1 MEKKWA
7 DVVGVSESYFH
18 ENRSK
23 DTRQHNASELER
35 IASIGKN
42 NDTHPM
48 LLGSTYPPNIE
59 DIIALEKELIKQRG
73 KLDMEAVNNDDEIK
87 KINNNEEIESD
98 RERFFM
104 INRRRNEILAQR
116 RAALDDL
123 DGKLLEPPYKVP
135 EDWDGDGIL
144 TKKDLYLAKWKALLM
159 DKLGPKKESWPKKGM
174 ALLPPNH
181 GIASY
186 LPLPDL
192 RHLNEANIKM
202 HKKTKGMMKSYIHSS
217 KKDIKE
223 LIDRFAG
230 VGRKKKS
237 RRRKRRKPKK
247 RKTRQKKRRKPKKR
261 KTRKNK

>member
-1 MEKKWA
+1 MANKWEYK
-7 DVVGVSESYFH
+7 VGVSESDFH

-23 DTRQHNASELER
+23 DTRQHYASELER

-73 KLDMEAVNNDDEIK
+73 KLDMEAVNNDDEIE
-87 KINNNEEIESD
+87 KINKKLFPSY
-98 RERFFM
+98 RERLFM
-104 INRRRNEILAQR
+104 YNRRKNEILAQR

-159 DKLGPKKESWPKKGM
+159 DKLGPKKESWPKKGT

-202 HKKTKGMMKSYIHSS
+202 HEKTKGMMGSYIHSS
-217 KKDIKE
+217 NKDIKK
-223 LIDRFAG
+223 LIDRITG

-247 RKTRQKKRRKPKKR
+247 RKTRQKKKKTQE
-261 KTRKNK
+261 KKN